1 MACIVFGSVLN
12 DLFFSQFWQVLNILF
27 FYRLAAMKR
36 ELRTR
41 ELQLLDKSR
50 MRFVDHQQTM
60 KKIEIKRLEEEL
72 RRKVSNSIDNFDF
85 TIKAS

>member
-1 MACIVFGSVLN
+1 
-12 DLFFSQFWQVLNILF
+12 
-27 FYRLAAMKR
+27 MKR

-72 RRKVSNSIDNFDF
+72 RRKVCRGFCIFNFGHFCYQLSIMVVASRHNI
-85 TIKAS
+85 TIIVWFISYFLENLLLVYV